1 MTGAPGG
8 AAGELACLRQAAAG
22 TIGPVF
28 QTGRH
33 EIAAAFLA
41 GDGRIFTG
49 INLKAVIGRASVCA
63 EATALGTALIAGART
78 FRAAAVFIGTPDGQ
92 DGLRLRLVPPCGPCR
107 ELIADYAPA
116 VRLYIDVRGSAAG
129 IAIGDLLPHKY
140 TQD

>member
-1 MTGAPGG
+1 MTSVPVDAR
-8 AAGELACLRQAAAG
+8 ELTRLQQAAAG
-22 TIGPVF
+22 TIGLVF
-28 QTGRH
+28 QIGRH
-33 EIAAAFLA
+33 EIASALLA
-41 GDGRIFTG
+41 DDGRIFTG

-78 FRAAAVFIGTPDGQ
+78 FRAAAVFIGTPDGR

-116 VRLYIDVRGSAAG
+116 VRLYIDDIGGATA
-129 IAIGDLLPHKY
+129 IAISDLLPHKY